1 MYCLYRSWHSV
12 VTTTEGVFVI
22 GGEGYVNQVNSLLF
36 SIVIGFIL
44 RIFQDFHWKKEN
56 KQNSKFFLF
65 KNENVN
71 GYRC

>member
-44 RIFQDFHWKKEN
+44 RIFRNFHWKKKIN
-56 KQNSKFFLF
+56 KIPSFFI
-65 KNENVN
+65 
-71 GYRC
+71 